1 MGELGYIIGEKYQKQ
16 GYAFEAA
23 KCILQEYLINRGF
36 YLLEAKC
43 NETNRASLKVLEKL
57 GFRIEAALN
66 AA

>member
-1 MGELGYIIGEKYQKQ
+1 MYPAGVPD
-16 GYAFEAA
+16 
-23 KCILQEYLINRGF
+23 NRGF